1 MMEICNSNLS
11 FFTESNTY
19 IVFMSTN
26 MGGQFAILGIYIA
39 KLTSQKMFA
48 YIGVF
53 GVLST
58 LAFSLFCC
66 ILESFVVVYQTN
78 VSFSF
83 QPVPYFWF
91 KAVDR
96 N

>member
-1 MMEICNSNLS
+1 MIEICNSNLS

-26 MGGQFAILGIYIA
+26 MGGQFAFLGIYIA

-48 YIGVF
+48 YI

-66 ILESFVVVYQTN
+66 ILESFVVVYQTS

-91 KAVDR
+91 KAFDR